1 MRLGLL
7 LPLALSA
14 CIVRAHRDDAP
25 EAAADGPRRPFEESL
40 GTTSTATAT
49 DTDPATDTATATATD
64 TATATGT
71 DTAIDTDCA
80 TTPLH
85 VARVTAAPGTT
96 PWIPGGDVTVVAR
109 LENRG
114 TTDFMA
120 YPGVR
125 VTADSADVTTPSD
138 SQVLYG
144 LFAGQALDLS
154 FTFSASAGATPGM
167 VTFTA
172 ETTALHCD
180 ETGRCPPPC
189 PVSTTLDL
197 IAAGR

>member
-14 CIVRAHRDDAP
+14 CIVRAPHDDEP
-25 EAAADGPRRPFEESL
+25 EDTVDGPRRPFEDSL
-40 GTTSTATAT
+40 GTTSTATGTATGTAT
-49 DTDPATDTATATATD
+49 DTD
-64 TATATGT
+64 TGL
-71 DTAIDTDCA
+71 DTDCA
-80 TTPLH
+80 TTPVH
-85 VARVTAAPGTT
+85 VVRVSASPAAT
-96 PWIPGGDVTVVAR
+96 PWVPGGDVTVVAR

-125 VTADSADVTTPSD
+125 VTTDSADVTTASD

-144 LFAGQALDLS
+144 LFAGQALDLG
-154 FTFSASAGATPGM
+154 FTFSASAGAAPGT

-189 PVSTTLDL
+189 PVTTTLDL
-197 IAAGR
+197 VAAGR